1 MERIQRIFEHP
12 VYRRNFNG
20 IQEAEKD
27 RRFCRH
33 DLQHFLDV
41 ARIIRIYDLEDGGGL
56 PEEIVYAAALL
67 HDIGRYEE
75 LTCGTPHDAAGAELA
90 EEILTDCGF
99 AAGDIGMIKDAI
111 VGHRNKDMCGGK
123 LAAYLYRAD
132 KQSRCCFA
140 CSAADECK
148 WSDEKKN
155 HVISI

>member
-111 VGHRNKDMCGGK
+111 AGHRNKDMCGEK
-123 LAAYLYRAD
+123 LADYLYRAD